1 MKTWQPCQTGMLEFS
16 SGVLSYICTV
26 LRDTNTRGNRR
37 HSRELQSIARV
48 HVLRRTLHR
57 YVTGVREVSALF
69 CAGIVCVLSHFLIR
83 FTSLL
88 LFVYIH
94 K

>member
-1 MKTWQPCQTGMLEFS
+1 MIQIQEGGTDVTRENYKASREFTS
-16 SGVLSYICTV
+16 SGGLFT
-26 LRDTNTRGNRR
+26 D
-37 HSRELQSIARV
+37 
-48 HVLRRTLHR
+48 
-57 YVTGVREVSALF
+57 VTGVREVSALF

>member
-26 LRDTNTRGNRR
+26 LHNTNTRRGNRR

-57 YVTGVREVSALF
+57 CDRGQGGVSFILCRY
-69 CAGIVCVLSHFLIR
+69 CVCFKPLSHSFYK
-83 FTSLL
+83 FTA
-88 LFVYIH
+88 FCVYP
-94 K
+94 